1 MGVKFSQLP
10 AANPSLPVDLI
21 GLQGGI
27 NVRTTLINPVC
38 EDSEGLIEVITV
50 SCTDVITVDL
60 QTESINGAVP
70 ITATNINE
78 YIAAYLAAHTLTKEN
93 NNVRSTID

>member
-1 MGVKFSQLP
+1 MSLPIGSKFSDFP

-38 EDSEGLIEVITV
+38 EDADGLIEVITV
-50 SCTDVITVDL
+50 NCTSVVTVDIEAE
-60 QTESINGAVP
+60 TINGAAP
-70 ITATNINE
+70 ITGANIGE
-78 YIAAYLAAHTLTKEN
+78 YIAAYLAAHPL
-93 NNVRSTID
+93 